1 MSAVRTDVIN
11 KALIALGQPTSV
23 GVDTDTRQTVV
34 SLRSLYVSH
43 AKILLGKY
51 DWNFATKVV
60 KLSQVSGTPVG
71 WLFQF
76 NKPANMQRIL
86 KVNSVPEMERTAG
99 IPFEDR
105 EGLIYTNYEDTY
117 LAYID
122 GTYATDDSGAW
133 PEIVKKALA
142 HDLALEVSPGLD
154 LGETKITMLANRAA
168 RAETE
173 ARRWD
178 AQQGKVK
185 RPGLSEWQRNHVS
198 GRRYTENP

>member
-11 KALIALGQPTSV
+11 SALIELGQPTSV
-23 GVDTDTRQTVV
+23 GIDTDTRQSVV
-34 SLRSLYVSH
+34 SIRALYERH

-60 KLSQVSGTPVG
+60 QLMQVSGTPVG
-71 WLFQF
+71 WLYQF
-76 NKPANMQRIL
+76 NKPANIQRIL

-105 EGLIYTNYEDTY
+105 EGVLYTNYEDTY

-122 GTYATDDSGAW
+122 GAYASNDAGSW

-142 HDLALEVSPGLD
+142 LDLAAAVAPGLD
-154 LGETKITMLANRAA
+154 LGTEKRDRLDLRAA

-178 AQQGKVK
+178 AQQSKVK